1 VVTSKRNVSLAPVL
15 TRALLAVCVSST
27 LVLAACDSA
36 TSVNGSA
43 AAKASN
49 DAARLSA
56 SAGDVRP
63 KEEFVKTVEDK
74 NDDEVRQIGDTA
86 YKAITGDQL
95 NARGVWKNYLEQKT
109 VASDLDTAAGFLN
122 DALKDDSL
130 GDPAIKSVIQAQLGA
145 TQLAEARL
153 QLAQAGQTLLELTS
167 RAADFQIAAAYI
179 NGLGASAAEE
189 DARAKGDAPADLTKY
204 KSDVED
210 RKAATAKAQEAV
222 DKIEKEVSDKQA
234 QAAKI
239 YADTDA
245 AFAQA
250 ENLKGTEAIDA
261 ANKAADARKEGDKL
275 TEDVQNLQPQVAQAH
290 RDLMVAQIQ
299 QADAESQLT
308 TATSAGDQSMAR
320 QKSATDQ
327 AAVLHDQAKKL
338 IDGDSG
344 LAARYKEFSDLA
356 TKLKADVSKA
366 DDYAA
371 KSARAYADALA
382 SAGKFASRISDLQL
396 DSSDPLNKAAKDTQ
410 AKALLTLAQA
420 AAREEVAQANLIGYT
435 AANLSAT
442 AATAMSQAYKAAAEP
457 QEAGVAAADKDKTE
471 NEDAA
476 LREFKAAG
484 DSAKAVA
491 DGAKDGSPEKWLGYT
506 LAAVALHGQYLINGQ
521 NKSEYVAAGQA
532 AEAQNPFL
540 QLNAL
545 AGTGPEPAAR

>member
-1 VVTSKRNVSLAPVL
+1 
-15 TRALLAVCVSST
+15 
-27 LVLAACDSA
+27 
-36 TSVNGSA
+36 
-43 AAKASN
+43 
-49 DAARLSA
+49 
-56 SAGDVRP
+56 
-63 KEEFVKTVEDK
+63 
-74 NDDEVRQIGDTA
+74 
-86 YKAITGDQL
+86 
-95 NARGVWKNYLEQKT
+95 
-109 VASDLDTAAGFLN
+109 
-122 DALKDDSL
+122 
-130 GDPAIKSVIQAQLGA
+130 
-145 TQLAEARL
+145 
-153 QLAQAGQTLLELTS
+153 
-167 RAADFQIAAAYI
+167 
-179 NGLGASAAEE
+179 
-189 DARAKGDAPADLTKY
+189 
-204 KSDVED
+204 
-210 RKAATAKAQEAV
+210 
-222 DKIEKEVSDKQA
+222 
-234 QAAKI
+234 
-239 YADTDA
+239 
-245 AFAQA
+245 
-250 ENLKGTEAIDA
+250 
-261 ANKAADARKEGDKL
+261 
-275 TEDVQNLQPQVAQAH
+275 
-290 RDLMVAQIQ
+290 MVAQIQ